1 MQALSVHLLNIFLA
15 NLHVKLR
22 CIRCEIFRGSI
33 FFSQNVGY
41 ETDISLKRQITFA
54 EAFFFSFPN
63 DNPKVGR
70 ISSVV
75 RECDTHSLINQVKF
89 FRNCFRRSSGAGQ
102 TFAQNVPV
110 GRQPRAE
117 HVIIRK

>member
-54 EAFFFSFPN
+54 EAFFSPFQTIIQKLAVFHPLYVN
-63 DNPKVGR
+63 VTR
-70 ISSVV
+70 I
-75 RECDTHSLINQVKF
+75 
-89 FRNCFRRSSGAGQ
+89 
-102 TFAQNVPV
+102 P
-110 GRQPRAE
+110 
-117 HVIIRK
+117 